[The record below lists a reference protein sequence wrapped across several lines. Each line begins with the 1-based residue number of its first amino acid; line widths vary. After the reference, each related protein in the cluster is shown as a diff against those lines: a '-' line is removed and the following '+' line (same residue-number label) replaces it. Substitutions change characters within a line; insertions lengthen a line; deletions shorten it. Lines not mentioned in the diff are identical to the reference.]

1 MLGLTP
7 LDQRIMESLQ
17 LARTAE
23 QDNQPALAANRLA
36 GLLSFR
42 PWDVGMAERVGRN
55 YLLAGEYEQA
65 TAHLALAYQRGQL
78 SRIGQLQLVELYL
91 QSQNYAQAAP
101 LLENLAIAA
110 PEASTYQ
117 QLSDVYRVLGDWK
130 QSLEAARKLRVAA
143 PGQAAAAYRLAIL
156 LAAAAPDE
164 SVQEMKAAARLEARY
179 QPAADTFTQ
188 AAGLAKL
195 SDDPAYRLTVMGRA
209 LAGLPEWD
217 LAQAAFTQAVEQNPA
232 YAEAWALLGE
242 AMAQNGGDGSA
253 ALRRAVEIN
262 PDSVLSRALLALNLA
277 RRMEWD
283 GAIEHMQAAARLE
296 PQRAVW
302 RIELGN
308 FYAQQGDVNQ
318 AFEEYQIA
326 ARIAPRELDVWLAL
340 GNFSLIYGFSVEDVG
355 LPAAKRAVE
364 IGEESAAAFNLLGA
378 VQWEL
383 GDDVQAEENLKKA
396 LELEPSYVRA
406 NLNLGNLYL
415 KQGLTNQ
422 ALEQY
427 AAAVSLDPHG
437 EVGQMAQRMIDR
449 YFSDSQP

>member
-1 MLGLTP
+1 
-7 LDQRIMESLQ
+7 
-17 LARTAE
+17 
-23 QDNQPALAANRLA
+23 
-36 GLLSFR
+36 
-42 PWDVGMAERVGRN
+42 
-55 YLLAGEYEQA
+55 
-65 TAHLALAYQRGQL
+65 
-78 SRIGQLQLVELYL
+78 
-91 QSQNYAQAAP
+91 
-101 LLENLAIAA
+101 
-110 PEASTYQ
+110 
-117 QLSDVYRVLGDWK
+117 
-130 QSLEAARKLRVAA
+130 
-143 PGQAAAAYRLAIL
+143 
-156 LAAAAPDE
+156 
-164 SVQEMKAAARLEARY
+164 
-179 QPAADTFTQ
+179 
-188 AAGLAKL
+188 KL

-277 RRMEWD
+277 RRMDWD
-283 GAIEHMQAAARLE
+283 GAIEHMQAAAHLE

-308 FYAQQGDVNQ
+308 FHAQQGDVNQ